1 MRVHLCETGGGW
13 VGGLVAEWG
22 GGPNGHVTAS
32 SDGPEEAMSHV
43 IHGAGVLYTLKGG
56 RGGDWQRPLHSNRG
70 QPMEKGPRYLSGG
83 DVIRVEHASPSPHPH
98 PPTRVCA
105 PGWR

>member
-1 MRVHLCETGGGW
+1 MGGRLSGGW
-13 VGGLVAEWG
+13 
-22 GGPNGHVTAS
+22 GGPNGHVTPS

-70 QPMEKGPRYLSGG
+70 QPMEKGPCYLSGG
-83 DVIRVEHASPSPHPH
+83 DVIRVEHAYPPSPPTPPH
-98 PPTRVCA
+98 ACVHSRLEVK
-105 PGWR
+105 